1 MSIKDWYANQ
11 TPREQAIVAFTALA
25 GVCAAGYLFVVEPLV
40 TGTAARQ
47 TSITAQNLDLAWMK
61 QQESLYAGASSSPD
75 SGTRQPITEAP
86 YLLLDKAIRAKQIS
100 APERVTPNGSEG
112 ARAQFDKVEFD
123 KLLEVL
129 GGLDA
134 TYGLSVTT
142 INVSKKSEGLVNTRF
157 TLEVGQ

>member
-11 TPREQAIVAFTALA
+11 TPREQAIVACTAVV
-25 GVCAAGYLFVVEPLV
+25 GICAAGYLFVVEPLV
-40 TGTAARQ
+40 NGTAARQ
-47 TSITAQNLDLAWMK
+47 ASINAQNRDLAWMK
-61 QQESLYAGASSSPD
+61 QQESLYAGASSPD
-75 SGTRQPITEAP
+75 SGSRQPITEAP

-112 ARAQFDKVEFD
+112 AKAQFEKVEFD